1 MSMGAVPEQVGV
13 VIPAAGQGAQ
23 LDGRPLLAWA
33 VAAMEAN
40 RSVVAIV
47 VVVPPKVL
55 DPAAKLLADQGF
67 AKVSAVVPGGAT
79 RGGSVAA
86 GLAALPPGPGFVAIH
101 DAARPLADHGLV
113 DRLLEMLLA
122 TTAAPAYAGVA
133 PAVAVTDTVR
143 RVDGGGRSGGVV
155 DRAALRALQTPQLFR
170 RVVLEAACQG
180 ALQDGFETADEAALV
195 ERAGHAVAL
204 ITGSV
209 ENLKVT
215 STLDLLVAEALLAQ
229 RMRRDA

>member
-55 DPAAKLLADQGF
+55 
-67 AKVSAVVPGGAT
+67 
-79 RGGSVAA
+79 
-86 GLAALPPGPGFVAIH
+86 